1 MKNVIIINEQH
12 RLMEQQKQIIE
23 RQLGNDIGLLK
34 IPEQGL
40 NRQEIEDIANA
51 LNNKAINVIVLS
63 AIPLL
68 LARLAHNQGTNN
80 VWILHNDRRDKV
92 ELPNGQIRMV
102 VAKDGWELIQV

>member
-1 MKNVIIINEQH
+1 MKNVVIINEQH
-12 RLMEQQKQIIE
+12 NLMVQQEELIE
-23 RQLGNDIGLLK
+23 RQLGNDIELLK
-34 IPEQGL
+34 IPAQGL
-40 NRQEIEDIANA
+40 NRQEIEDLANE

-63 AIPLL
+63 PIPLL

-92 ELPNGQIRMV
+92 EINGQIRMV